1 MDTNA
6 KIFIAGHRGLVGQA
20 LIRELTAQGHT
31 NIVTRTRAELDLTNQ
46 ADVRD
51 FFAAA
56 KPEYVF
62 DAAAVVG
69 GIQAN
74 DQYPADFIAGNLMI
88 QTNLIDT
95 AYRSGARKMLFL
107 GSTCIMPRDAPQPMK
122 EDYMLTGPLEE
133 TNQWYAVAKI
143 AGIKMCQAYR
153 RQYGFDAISVQPT
166 NLFGIGD
173 NFDYETS
180 HMPAALIRKMHDAKI
195 SGAGEVTIWGTGT
208 PRREIMYADDMAN
221 ACVYLMQNYSGEDF
235 VNIGVGSDISISDF
249 AEMIADVVGFEGR
262 FIYDTSKP
270 DGTPRKLVDVSR
282 LNSLGWSSRISL
294 REGVE
299 RTYAWFLENED
310 SLRTVSGESFAPKRA
325 DQDDIPAFSGQ

>member
-1 MDTNA
+1 MDKNA
-6 KIFIAGHRGLVGQA
+6 KIYIAGHRGLVGRA
-20 LIRELTAQGHT
+20 LMRQLNAQGYD
-31 NIVTRTRAELDLTNQ
+31 NIVTSTRDQVNLTDQ
-46 ADVRD
+46 TAVRA
-51 FFAAA
+51 FFAAE

-74 DQYPADFIAGNLMI
+74 DQYPADFIGGNLMI

-95 AYRSGARKMLFL
+95 AYRSGAKKLLFL

-122 EDYMLTGPLEE
+122 EEYMLTGPLEE

-180 HMPAALIRKMHDAKI
+180 HMPAALIRKMHDAKTN
-195 SGAGEVTIWGTGT
+195 GDEEAVIWGTGT
-208 PRREIMYADDMAN
+208 PRREIMYVDDMAN
-221 ACVYLMQNYSGEDF
+221 ACIFLMQKYSGEDF
-235 VNIGVGSDISISDF
+235 VNIGVGDDISIKDF
-249 AEMIADVVGFEGR
+249 AEMIAEVVGFEGR
-262 FIYDTSKP
+262 FTYDTSKP
-270 DGTPRKLVDVSR
+270 DGTPRKLVDVTR
-282 LNSLGWSSRISL
+282 LTGLGWTSQISL

-310 SLRTVSGESFAPKRA
+310 SLRTLTAESFARK
-325 DQDDIPAFSGQ
+325 SG